1 MTARAAALLAC
12 CTAALVAC
20 GPAQTSSLTMP
31 AATVPV
37 TTIPVTTIPVTT
49 MPVTTLPIATAPVT
63 VPATVPATAAP
74 DGTAL
79 ALDVL
84 GGIEQAKEHRGG
96 YDRDLFGYPASFGG
110 GCDTRAMVLQRDS
123 LSPAQIDAAGCT
135 VVAGDWYSVYDGVTY
150 DQPSELEI
158 DHVVALKEAWDSGA
172 WQWNI
177 ARLEAFANDIDDV
190 RSLRAV
196 SSHTNRSK
204 SDKDP
209 SNWLPPN
216 GDDVCRYVG
225 DWVTIK
231 ARWQLSMDTS
241 EYGRIRN
248 VLRGPCAGW
257 RVATWDAPP
266 VPLD

>member
-1 MTARAAALLAC
+1 
-12 CTAALVAC
+12 
-20 GPAQTSSLTMP
+20 MP
-31 AATVPV
+31 AATIPITISPATTAPDTTILTTGPATTIPDTTLPV
-37 TTIPVTTIPVTT
+37 TTI
-49 MPVTTLPIATAPVT
+49 PIATAPVT
-63 VPATVPATAAP
+63 VPATVPVTVPATVPATAAP
-74 DGTAL
+74 AGTAL

-110 GCDTRAMVLQRDS
+110 GCDTRAMILQRDS

-150 DQPSELEI
+150 DQPSELEV

-172 WQWNI
+172 WQWSI
-177 ARLEAFANDIDDV
+177 PRLEAFANDIDDV

-216 GDDVCRYVG
+216 ADDVCRYVG
-225 DWVTIK
+225 DWVAIK
-231 ARWQLSMDTS
+231 ARWHLSIDTS

-266 VPLD
+266 VPLG